1 MALTPKK
8 RAFIKALREGA
19 SNRDAAIAAGCPEKT
34 ASAAGS
40 RLAKDPDVIA
50 ELHKL
55 EALGLLPPVVKSVK
69 ADVKAP
75 PAKPPKPAK
84 EPAPVDP
91 DPADAGEP
99 PEPEPAGFDLAQ
111 VLLHRDPKDFLL
123 SVMNDMGTE
132 PKLRVDAAKALM
144 PFVHQRK
151 GEGGKK
157 EQAKE
162 KAAEVGAGKFGTR
175 RGPLK
180 AVK

>member
-8 RAFIKALREGA
+8 RAFIEAVREGA

-55 EALGLLPPVVKSVK
+55 NALGGGVKSVK
-69 ADVKAP
+69 AVKA
-75 PAKPPKPAK
+75 
-84 EPAPVDP
+84 EPGEDAPVEQP
-91 DPADAGEP
+91 VEAETP
-99 PEPEPAGFDLAQ
+99 GFDLAQ
-111 VLLHRDPKDFLL
+111 ALGHRDPKDFLL
-123 SVMNDMGTE
+123 AVMNDLGTE

-144 PFVHQRK
+144 PFVHQRR

-162 KAAEVGAGKFGTR
+162 KAAQVAAGRFGTR
-175 RGPLK
+175 KGPLQS
-180 AVK
+180 VK

>member
-8 RAFIKALREGA
+8 RAFIDALRGGA

-40 RLAKDPDVIA
+40 RLAKDPDVVA

-55 EALGLLPPVVKSVK
+55 KALRMMPPDVKGDVK
-69 ADVKAP
+69 ADASP
-75 PAKPPKPAK
+75 PAAD
-84 EPAPVDP
+84 EPGQEA
-91 DPADAGEP
+91 EP
-99 PEPEPAGFDLAQ
+99 SGFDLSQ
-111 VLLHRDPKDFLL
+111 VLLHSDPKDFLL
-123 SVMNDMGTE
+123 AVMNDQKSE
-132 PKLRVDAAKALM
+132 AKLRVDAAKALM

-162 KAAEVGAGKFGTR
+162 KAAQAGAGKFGTR
-175 RGPLK
+175 RGPLQS
-180 AVK
+180 VK

>member
-8 RAFIKALREGA
+8 RAFIEAVREGA
-19 SNRDAAIAAGCPEKT
+19 SNRDAAIAAGCPDKT

-55 EALGLLPPVVKSVK
+55 NALGGGVKSVK
-69 ADVKAP
+69 AVKA
-75 PAKPPKPAK
+75 
-84 EPAPVDP
+84 E
-91 DPADAGEP
+91 AGEDA
-99 PEPEPAGFDLAQ
+99 PAEQPVEAETPGFDLAQ
-111 VLLHRDPKDFLL
+111 ALGHRDPKDFLL
-123 SVMNDMGTE
+123 AVMNDLGTE

-144 PFVHQRK
+144 PFVHQRR

-162 KAAEVGAGKFGTR
+162 KAAQVANGRFGTR
-175 RGPLK
+175 KGPLQS
-180 AVK
+180 VK